1 MQEQYRKAH
10 EAIKNGAKAH
20 MAVALHT
27 VIIGL
32 GVRKLA
38 VSDGL
43 ADLTGNELLSSRGR
57 ALVNREQE
65 LHIAQKVLCELL
77 VKECRGLGRQQQC
90 MSATQAAPAPVTVP
104 TMEQKIAGA
113 HAADIKPS
121 QAEAVYLA
129 MLATTPAAVPAAVAV
144 PAEVTALLEALESMV
159 DVCEGHDFDGAP
171 SDAHMEKARAAI
183 SAYLAMLAAT
193 PAAAAPAA
201 VAVPDGGT
209 PGLWSVRKREVD
221 GELRDCFVTAP
232 DCQGLP
238 YDAEI
243 MGDDEYRDD
252 NGIARKLADCEL
264 IVTAVNAYR
273 AALAATQAAGAPA
286 AVAVLYGRAAFTQD
300 DVIRLAK
307 EANAPADACVMLSF
321 LGDFAAKV
329 ISRAISTCSSS
340 LPDRDAITRLA
351 KEADAPDLAF
361 QILPFLERFA
371 AKVLEDLTGGQ
382 TEQTAIKKRTGK
394 PT

>member
-1 MQEQYRKAH
+1 MNLNSTQQFQE
-10 EAIKNGAKAH
+10 
-20 MAVALHT
+20 ALQV
-27 VIIGL
+27 VISRL
-32 GVRKLA
+32 N
-38 VSDGL
+38 
-43 ADLTGNELLSSRGR
+43 ADLREASGKLEHLPACEWQSQHGR
-57 ALVNREQE
+57 ALLNREQD
-65 LHIAQKVLCELL
+65 LHTAWCVLNGM
-77 VKECRGLGRQQQC
+77 R
-90 MSATQAAPAPVTVP
+90 STQAEPVAVASP

-129 MLATTPAAVPAAVAV
+129 MLATA
-144 PAEVTALLEALESMV
+144 
-159 DVCEGHDFDGAP
+159 
-171 SDAHMEKARAAI
+171 
-183 SAYLAMLAAT
+183 

-273 AALAATQAAGAPA
+273 AALAATPA
-286 AVAVLYGRAAFTQD
+286 ADAQD
-300 DVIRLAK
+300 QEAIAREQEACALAC
-307 EANAPADACVMLSF
+307 EALVANATDWDSSYWDQACNRCALEVRNRKAQQNPQTK
-321 LGDFAAKV
+321 D
-329 ISRAISTCSSS
+329 ST
-340 LPDRDAITRLA
+340 
-351 KEADAPDLAF
+351 
-361 QILPFLERFA
+361 
-371 AKVLEDLTGGQ
+371 
-382 TEQTAIKKRTGK
+382 
-394 PT
+394 

>member
-10 EAIKNGAKAH
+10 EAIKNGAKAQ
-20 MAVALHT
+20 MEVALHT

-201 VAVPDGGT
+201 MAVQ
-209 PGLWSVRKREVD
+209 L
-221 GELRDCFVTAP
+221 
-232 DCQGLP
+232 
-238 YDAEI
+238 DA
-243 MGDDEYRDD
+243 
-252 NGIARKLADCEL
+252 NGIAPCPLCGSESKHVKADVGGHRILCWNDDCECSSGYFCSKEEA
-264 IVTAVNAYR
+264 ITSWNDRAV
-273 AALAATQAAGAPA
+273 LAATPA
-286 AVAVLYGRAAFTQD
+286 ADTQD
-300 DVIRLAK
+300 QEAIAREQEACALAC
-307 EANAPADACVMLSF
+307 EALVANATDWDSSYWDQACNRCALEVRNRK
-321 LGDFAAKV
+321 AQQNPQTKE
-329 ISRAISTCSSS
+329 ST
-340 LPDRDAITRLA
+340 
-351 KEADAPDLAF
+351 
-361 QILPFLERFA
+361 
-371 AKVLEDLTGGQ
+371 
-382 TEQTAIKKRTGK
+382 
-394 PT
+394 